1 MTILE
6 YILRKT
12 ARHAFYD
19 IRQIH
24 SGVETPGPWISFRL
38 YISGFRYFTSRDDDM
53 DDLYMFYIT
62 GYFGLVRRSGSGVG
76 PPAPELCKWN

>member
-1 MTILE
+1 MHFTT
-6 YILRKT
+6 YGRST
-12 ARHAFYD
+12 AALKPLVHGF
-19 IRQIH
+19 
-24 SGVETPGPWISFRL
+24 PFRL